1 MKQKGLFE
9 LFFMLIMLVL
19 FLPVA
24 TQKNIVT
31 TPSAQAQANN
41 LALLADYALA
51 DALADGTYLDCNL
64 DRSETLVSSYFKNL
78 QNYYNSSLGTNC
90 QITNL
95 GSLASSNNY
104 TGTSTITCDSD
115 SIRNKTEYKKDLKY
129 SKKINFNHDVNNYTC
144 IETCTISIQDNYE
157 NTYTPVDK
165 STSKS
170 IPGCVVP

>member
-24 TQKNIVT
+24 TQKNVVT

-51 DALADGTYLDCNL
+51 DALADGTYLYCNL
-64 DRSETLVSSYFKNL
+64 DRSTTLVSNYFTNL
-78 QNYYNSSLGTNC
+78 QTNFNSSLGTNC
-90 QITNL
+90 QITNT
-95 GSLASSNNY
+95 GSLASSDY
-104 TGTSTITCDSD
+104 IGTSTITCDSD

-129 SKKINFNHDVNNYTC
+129 TKKININQDVNNYTC
-144 IETCTISIQDNYE
+144 IETSTISIQDNYE
-157 NTYTPVDK
+157 STYTPINK

>member
-24 TQKNIVT
+24 TQKNVVT

-64 DRSETLVSSYFKNL
+64 NRSETLVSNYFTDL
-78 QNYYNSSLGTNC
+78 QTNFNSSLGTNC
-90 QITNL
+90 QITNT
-95 GSLASSNNY
+95 GSLASSDY
-104 TGTSTITCDSD
+104 MGTSIITCDSD